1 MDELSLSAQLWILA
15 LLVICSGFFSMAE
28 TAMMASNR
36 HRLRHRAKE
45 GNTGAAL
52 AVKLLGTT
60 DKLLGVILLGNTLL
74 NAAAAMLTGNIALTV
89 FGEEKWTL
97 EAGTVFV
104 TFCLLVFSEITPKV
118 IGATHPDWLAQRISF
133 VLTPMLRIA
142 YPLIWA
148 VNLLVTGLLKLLHLQ
163 PKAGHQE
170 LRMSTEE
177 LRIMVLES
185 VHGIPSQ
192 HREILLNLFDLED
205 ITVEDI
211 MRPRATVE
219 AIDLQAPLEEI
230 RQQLATSY
238 HTHLPVYDG
247 DPGNVIGILH
257 QRRLLSHVLAGEWDH
272 DTLKEQLAE
281 PYFIPAGTQLY
292 AQLQFFQENR
302 QRLGLVV
309 DEYGEIQGLVTLEDI
324 IEEIIGKFTTS
335 LPGTDDELH
344 WAEDGT
350 VLVEGSKSLRDI
362 NRSLKLDFPIDGPKT
377 LNGLVLDYFQ
387 DIPEAG
393 ISAKIAGVPMEVVQ
407 TQNKAVKIVRLNRPD
422 N

>member
-1 MDELSLSAQLWILA
+1 MDEIPLSAQCWMLVV
-15 LLVICSGFFSMAE
+15 LVICSAFFSMAE

-36 HRLRHRAKE
+36 HRLRHLASE

-89 FGEEKWTL
+89 FGEEKWAL
-97 EAGTVFV
+97 EIGTVFV
-104 TFCLLVFSEITPKV
+104 TFCLLVFAEITPKV
-118 IGATHPDWLAQRISF
+118 IGATHPDWLTQRISF
-133 VLTPMLRIA
+133 ILTPMLRVA

-148 VNLLVTGLLKLLHLQ
+148 VNLLVTGLLKLLRLQ
-163 PKAGHQE
+163 PKSGHE
-170 LRMSTEE
+170 EVRLSTEE
-177 LRIMVLES
+177 LRLLVLES
-185 VHGIPSQ
+185 VHGIPGQ
-192 HREILLNLFDLED
+192 HRTILLNLFDLED

-211 MRPRATVE
+211 MQPRSAVE
-219 AIDLQAPLEEI
+219 AIDLQASLDDI

-257 QRRLLSHVLAGEWDH
+257 QRKLLSHVLAGDWDH
-272 DTLKEQLAE
+272 DTLREQLSE
-281 PYFIPAGTQLY
+281 PYYIPEGTQIY
-292 AQLQFFQENR
+292 SQLQFFKENR

-309 DEYGEIQGLVTLEDI
+309 DEYGEIRGLVTLEDI

-335 LPGTDDELH
+335 LPGSGTEHRWGLDN
-344 WAEDGT
+344 T
-350 VLVEGSKSLRDI
+350 VLVEGSKPLREL
-362 NRSLKLDFPIDGPKT
+362 NRSLELDFPLDGPKT
-377 LNGLVLDYFQ
+377 LNGLILEYFQ

-393 ISAKIAGVPMEVVQ
+393 ISAKIGGVPMEVVQ
-407 TQNKAVKIVRLNRPD
+407 TQDTSVKIVRLTKPS
-422 N
+422 

>member
-1 MDELSLSAQLWILA
+1 MDEIPLSAQLWTLA
-15 LLVICSGFFSMAE
+15 LLVVLSGFFSMAE

-36 HRLRHRAKE
+36 HRLRHLAKE
-45 GNTGAAL
+45 GNAGAAL

-74 NAAAAMLTGNIALTV
+74 NAAAAMLTGNIAITV
-89 FGEEKWTL
+89 FGEEKWAL
-97 EAGTVFV
+97 EAGTIFV

-118 IGATHPDWLAQRISF
+118 VGATHPDWLAQRISF
-133 VLTPMLRIA
+133 ILAPMLRIV

-148 VNLLVTGLLKLLHLQ
+148 VNLLVTGLLKIMRLQ
-163 PKAGHQE
+163 PKSGHQE

-192 HREILLNLFDLED
+192 HRAILLNLFDLED

-219 AIDLQAPLEEI
+219 AIDLEASMEDI

-257 QRRLLSHVLAGEWDH
+257 QRRLLSHVLTGELNH
-272 DTLKEQLAE
+272 STLREQLAE
-281 PYFIPAGTQLY
+281 PYFIPTGTNIY
-292 AQLQFFQENR
+292 SQLQFFQENR

-335 LPGTDDELH
+335 SPGTDNELH
-344 WAEDGT
+344 WDMDNEA
-350 VLVEGSKSLRDI
+350 LVEGSKHLRAL
-362 NRSLKLDFPIDGPKT
+362 NRSLGLDLPLDGPKT
-377 LNGLVLDYFQ
+377 LNGLILEYFQ

-393 ISAKIAGVPMEVVQ
+393 VSAKIGGVAMEVVQ
-407 TQNKAVKIVRLNRPD
+407 TQDKAVKIVRLCKPE
-422 N
+422 

>member
-1 MDELSLSAQLWILA
+1 
-15 LLVICSGFFSMAE
+15 MAE

-36 HRLRHRAKE
+36 HRLRHLAKE
-45 GNTGAAL
+45 GNAGAAL

-74 NAAAAMLTGNIALTV
+74 NAAAAMLTGNIAITV

-97 EAGTVFV
+97 EAGTIFV

-118 IGATHPDWLAQRISF
+118 VGATHPDWLAQRISF
-133 VLTPMLRIA
+133 ILAPMLRIA

-148 VNLLVTGLLKLLHLQ
+148 VNLLVTGLLKIMRLQ
-163 PKAGHQE
+163 PKSGHQE

-192 HREILLNLFDLED
+192 HRAILLNLFDLED

-219 AIDLQAPLEEI
+219 AIDLEASMEEI

-257 QRRLLSHVLAGEWDH
+257 QRRLLSHVLTGELNH
-272 DTLKEQLAE
+272 STLREQLAE
-281 PYFIPAGTQLY
+281 PYFIPTGTNIY
-292 AQLQFFQENR
+292 SQLQFFQENR

-335 LPGTDDELH
+335 SPGTDNELH
-344 WAEDGT
+344 WDLDSEA
-350 VLVEGSKSLRDI
+350 LVEGSKHLREL
-362 NRSLKLDFPIDGPKT
+362 NRSLGLDLPLDGPKT
-377 LNGLVLDYFQ
+377 LNGLILEYFQ

-393 ISAKIAGVPMEVVQ
+393 VSAKIGGVAMEVVQ
-407 TQNKAVKIVRLNRPD
+407 TQDKAVKIVRLCKPE
-422 N
+422 

>member
-1 MDELSLSAQLWILA
+1 MDDIPLSAQCWALA
-15 LLVICSGFFSMAE
+15 LLVVCSAFFSMAE

-36 HRLRHRAKE
+36 HRLRHLARE
-45 GNTGAAL
+45 GSTGAAL

-74 NAAAAMLTGNIALTV
+74 NAAAAMITGNIALTV
-89 FGEEKWTL
+89 FGEEKWAL
-97 EAGTVFV
+97 EAGTIFV
-104 TFCLLVFSEITPKV
+104 TFCLLVFAEITPKV
-118 IGATHPDWLAQRISF
+118 IGATHPDWLTQRISF
-133 VLTPMLRIA
+133 VLTPMLRVA

-163 PKAGHQE
+163 PQAGHQE

-177 LRIMVLES
+177 LRVMVLES

-211 MRPRATVE
+211 MQPRATVE
-219 AIDLQAPLEEI
+219 SIDLHASLEEI

-257 QRRLLSHVLAGEWDH
+257 QRRLLSHVLTGEWDH
-272 DTLKEQLAE
+272 DTLRKQLAE

-335 LPGTDDELH
+335 LPGADDELH
-344 WAEDGT
+344 WGEDNT

-362 NRSLKLDFPIDGPKT
+362 NRSLKLDLPIDGPKT
-377 LNGLVLDYFQ
+377 LNGLILDYFQ

-393 ISAKIAGVPMEVVQ
+393 ISAKIAEVPMEVVQ
-407 TQNKAVKIVRLNRPD
+407 TQNKAVKIVRLSRPD

>member
-1 MDELSLSAQLWILA
+1 MDDIPLTAQLWTLA
-15 LLVICSGFFSMAE
+15 LLLVCSGFFSMAE

-36 HRLRHRAKE
+36 HRLRHLAKE
-45 GNTGAAL
+45 GNAGAVL

-60 DKLLGVILLGNTLL
+60 DKLLGVILLGNTLI
-74 NAAAAMLTGNIALTV
+74 NAAAAMITGHIALTV
-89 FGEEKWTL
+89 FGEEKWAL
-97 EAGTVFV
+97 EAGTVFI

-118 IGATHPDWLAQRISF
+118 IGATHPDWLTLRISF
-133 VLTPMLRIA
+133 ILAPMLRIA

-163 PKAGHQE
+163 PKPGPQE
-170 LRMSTEE
+170 LRLSTEE
-177 LRIMVLES
+177 LRILVLES

-192 HREILLNLFDLED
+192 HRAILLNLFDLED

-211 MRPRATVE
+211 MRPRGSVE

-257 QRRLLSHVLAGEWDH
+257 QRRMLAHVLAGEWDH
-272 DTLKEQLAE
+272 ATLRGQLTD
-281 PYFIPAGTQLY
+281 PYFIPAGTHIY
-292 AQLQFFQENR
+292 SQLQFFKENR

-335 LPGTDDELH
+335 LPGADNELR
-344 WAEDGT
+344 WGADNT
-350 VLVEGSKSLRDI
+350 VLVEGGKPLREL
-362 NRSLKLDFPIDGPKT
+362 NRSLGLDLPLEGPKT
-377 LNGLVLDYFQ
+377 LNGLILEHFQ

-393 ISAKIAGVPMEVVQ
+393 VSAKIGGIVMEVVQ
-407 TQNKAVKIVRLNRPD
+407 TQDKAVKIVRLSRPEE
-422 N
+422 